1 MPAEEKLRNMDFTD
15 TPALAETPASV
26 TSTIEDARL
35 EAATE
40 KVAKEEDELS
50 FKSSL
55 QVLGGFMLLF
65 NSYGMIEMGLMVVD
79 GDI

>member
-1 MPAEEKLRNMDFTD
+1 MSSEEKLSDRDFTD
-15 TPALAETPASV
+15 TPVLTEAPASA
-26 TSTIEDARL
+26 TSTIDDTRL

-40 KVAKEEDELS
+40 KVVKEEGELS

-65 NSYGMIEMGLMVVD
+65 NSYGTIEMGLMF
-79 GDI
+79 

>member
-1 MPAEEKLRNMDFTD
+1 MKNRDSTD
-15 TPALAETPASV
+15 TPMLTDAPASL
-26 TSTIEDARL
+26 TSTIEDARI

-40 KVAKEEDELS
+40 KVAKEEGELS

-65 NSYGMIEMGLMVVD
+65 NSYGMIEMELMVVD